1 MSPAIEKKL
10 TELYDT
16 YNNSVKLLVAD
27 IEARTQHFPIEILNE
42 VRAFTDHIARC
53 YLSEKTEAQ
62 HLEELKKAEGHIKR
76 ITLDCYKYL
85 NIYLFD
91 EVAYFEKRD
100 MRHVD
105 LSFIDNG
112 KFYLKF
118 KKLRREAVNLSR
130 EARKTESKDKPL
142 SLQLYE
148 KTYNKYN
155 EIEQFIDDNSDKLAW
170 AKKKFFKNNSVAIL
184 LWVIPIIVSSVITW
198 VVATKHEKTK
208 EESKMEMI
216 IHPEDSLLLEQ
227 E

>member
-16 YNNSVKLLVAD
+16 YNSSVKLLVAD
-27 IEARTQHFPIEILNE
+27 IEARTQKFPIEILNE

-53 YLSEKTEAQ
+53 YLSDKTESQ
-62 HLEELKKAEGHIKR
+62 HLEELTKAEGHIKR

-85 NIYLFD
+85 NVIFFD
-91 EVAYFEKRD
+91 KIANFEKRD

-112 KFYLKF
+112 KFYPKF
-118 KKLRREAVNLSR
+118 EKLRREAVNLSR
-130 EARKTESKDKPL
+130 EARKAESTIKLL
-142 SLQLYE
+142 SLELYE

-155 EIEQFIDDNSDKLAW
+155 EIEQFIDDNSDNFAW
-170 AKKKFFKNNSVAIL
+170 AKKKFFINRGVAIL
-184 LWVIPIIVSSVITW
+184 IWFLTLLAGGAISW
-198 VVATKHEKTK
+198 VVTTV
-208 EESKMEMI
+208 
-216 IHPEDSLLLEQ
+216 Q